1 VLAARIHE
9 PGGPVRVEDVPEPR
23 SPLPGQALI
32 ALEAASVNPVDVVI
46 SRGGH
51 YTSTPG
57 FPYVAGQEAVGR
69 LVHGAAEHDEGAL
82 VYTLRTA
89 TGTLAERFL
98 GRLDET
104 WALPRKT
111 DPAIAVAL
119 GIAGLAAWL
128 PLSER
133 ALLQPGER
141 VLVLG
146 ATGSVGR
153 IAVQAAHLLGASH
166 VVAAGR
172 DRDVLERLRS
182 LGADAVV
189 ELRDGQDSEPALRAA
204 FGDTGPHVVFDPLW
218 GEPARA
224 ALAIAEPRAR
234 IVQLGQSAG
243 AEVSLGSSSIRSKAL
258 TLLGYSNR
266 LVLASVRRDAHH
278 TMIAYAMDGRLQ
290 VDLERYPLARAD
302 EAWEAVRT
310 GSHRKPVVLPE

>member
-1 VLAARIHE
+1 VEPAAACRGRAAARAGRTATGQARIRRTASTAPPGVGLLAARIHE
-9 PGGPVRVEDVPEPR
+9 PGGPARVEDVPEPR

-51 YTSTPG
+51 YTSTPA

-69 LVHGAAEHDEGAL
+69 LLHGANEHDEGAL

-104 WALPRKT
+104 WALPRRT
-111 DPAIAVAL
+111 DPALAVAL

-128 PLSER
+128 PLTER
-133 ALLQPGER
+133 AQLQPGER
-141 VLVLG
+141 VLILG

-153 IAVQAAHLLGASH
+153 IAVQAAPSRSSTTAS
-166 VVAAGR
+166 AP
-172 DRDVLERLRS
+172 S
-182 LGADAVV
+182 
-189 ELRDGQDSEPALRAA
+189 
-204 FGDTGPHVVFDPLW
+204 VVFDPLW

-224 ALAIAEPRAR
+224 ALAVAEPRAR

-243 AEVSLGSSSIRSKAL
+243 AEVSLGSSAIRSKAL
-258 TLLGYSNR
+258 TVLGYSNR
-266 LVLASVRRDAHH
+266 LVLASVRRDAHLA
-278 TMIAYAMDGRLQ
+278 MIAYATDGRLH
-290 VDLERYPLARAD
+290 VDLDRYPLARAD
-302 EAWEAVRT
+302 EAWEAVRS
-310 GSHRKPVVLPE
+310 GSHRKPVVVPVEI